1 MKNLKKKRRVQIIAI
16 LFISLTSA
24 SILIGYGL
32 RDGISYFKSPT
43 DLINNIPRP
52 DKLIR
57 VGGLVERGSITMEED
72 GKVTFRVTDGN
83 ESVLISFKGILPDL
97 FSEGQGM
104 IGKGY
109 YSKNIFKAEEIL
121 AKHDEKYMPVEVIDM
136 LKKEGVYRPPSL

>member
-1 MKNLKKKRRVQIIAI
+1 
-16 LFISLTSA
+16 
-24 SILIGYGL
+24 
-32 RDGISYFKSPT
+32 
-43 DLINNIPRP
+43 
-52 DKLIR
+52 
-57 VGGLVERGSITMEED
+57 MEED